1 MGNQKEYSVP
11 AIERAIVILDTL
23 AERNLTINE
32 VHQELG
38 IPKTS
43 AFVILNTLEKHHLI
57 ERNTDGTFKLGH
69 RTFQWGM
76 RFYNDIDLVNISR
89 PFIEQLVKN
98 TPYTGHLAILA
109 DNLPVYIDKVE
120 GNGFVRFATSVGQQ
134 LPLHLSGV
142 GKALGVGLDDET
154 ILASIRK
161 YSDAATED
169 DVKNKLVQFKEDISF
184 FRKNEYSVEDEE
196 MEEGIRCLAVPV
208 YGPNKEVLAA
218 ISITALS
225 KDLPI
230 VKFSEWGEKAQQSA
244 LEISKTVGYKI
255 SEA

>member
-1 MGNQKEYSVP
+1 MSNQKEYSVP

-23 AERNLTINE
+23 TERSLTINKI
-32 VHQELG
+32 HQELD

-43 AFVILNTLEKHHLI
+43 AFVILNTLEKHHLV
-57 ERNTDGTFKLGH
+57 ERQSNGTYKLGH
-69 RTFQWGM
+69 HTFQWGM
-76 RFYNDIDLVNISR
+76 NFYNNIDLVSISR

-109 DNLPVYIDKVE
+109 HPLPIYIDKVE
-120 GNGFVRFATSVGQQ
+120 GNGFVRFATTIGQQ

-142 GKALGVGLDDET
+142 GKALGTKLDDET
-154 ILASIRK
+154 IL
-161 YSDAATED
+161 DAIALYNENVDGTES
-169 DVKNKLVQFKEDISF
+169 NKLNQFKNDINF
-184 FRKNEYSVEDEE
+184 IQQNGYAIEDEE

-208 YGPNKEVLAA
+208 YGPNEEILAA

-230 VKFSEWGEKAQQSA
+230 VNFNEWGNKAKKTA
-244 LEISKTVGYKI
+244 LNISKKLGY
-255 SEA
+255 ARN